1 MSIQC
6 EDRERIFLDGAP
18 EEWTALEQHAASCPS
33 CAEELRAWREL
44 STAVAELR
52 NHQEDPALWSRIASS
67 LAAPLEDQ
75 SARNAAREKRWAFL
89 RFGWRSPAGWRLPLV
104 WQTAFAAVL
113 VLAFAFGG
121 VYLYVQHQRF
131 GTSASGTSG
140 FGTTANNAKNPFLND
155 RALAEV
161 QRTENAYMQA
171 IDKLA
176 EEAKP
181 QLDSGNSPLMDS
193 YREKLLVLDSAIDE
207 LRAQAGENPSNA
219 HLRYQLL
226 AMYREKQ
233 GTLEDILESKR

>member
-1 MSIQC
+1 
-6 EDRERIFLDGAP
+6 
-18 EEWTALEQHAASCPS
+18 
-33 CAEELRAWREL
+33 L
-44 STAVAELR
+44 STTAAELR

-67 LAAPLEDQ
+67 LAAPLAEQ
-75 SARNAAREKRWAFL
+75 AAQNAAREKRWAFL
-89 RFGWRSPAGWRLPLV
+89 RLDWRLPLV
-104 WQTAFAAVL
+104 WQTAFAAAL
-113 VLAFAFGG
+113 VLALAFGG
-121 VYLYVQHQRF
+121 VYLYVQHQHSGTIGF
-131 GTSASGTSG
+131 GTTGSGTSG
-140 FGTTANNAKNPFLND
+140 SGATANNAKNPFLND
-155 RALAEV
+155 HALAEV
-161 QRTENAYMQA
+161 ERTESAYMQA

-181 QLDSGNSPLMDS
+181 QLDAGNSPLMDN